1 MFENISKFLK
11 SELTGKME
19 KESEEMD
26 KGESCE
32 NCENCEKNENSKD
45 KKETY
50 VPQWPKILGEK
61 MSQDGSIPLRSI
73 PLREKDEEMKKAA

>member
-1 MFENISKFLK
+1 MFEEISKFLK
-11 SELTGKME
+11 PELAEKIK

-32 NCENCEKNENSKD
+32 SCENCEKNENLKD

-50 VPQWPKILGEK
+50 VPQWPKILGKK
-61 MSQDGSIPLRSI
+61 MSPDGSIPLR
-73 PLREKDEEMKKAA
+73 EEDEEMKKAA